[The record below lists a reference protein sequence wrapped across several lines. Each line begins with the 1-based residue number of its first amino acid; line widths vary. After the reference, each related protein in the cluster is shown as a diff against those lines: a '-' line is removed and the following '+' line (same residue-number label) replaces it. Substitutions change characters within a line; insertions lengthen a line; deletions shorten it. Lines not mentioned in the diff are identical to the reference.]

1 MFLKYVESLQKN
13 RTHAEQSGYNKVALR
28 CKATLRL
35 APTADKTT
43 ITLILQINDYSNTN
57 NIYIS
62 SKNLLMF
69 TPRNRCNN
77 SYTKFT

>member
-35 APTADKTT
+35 APTADKTITYFANQRSHT
-43 ITLILQINDYSNTN
+43 IFTFHL
-57 NIYIS
+57 
-62 SKNLLMF
+62 KNLLIF
-69 TPRNRCNN
+69 RPCNRCND